1 MPFYE
6 LVCIARSHLVESN
19 LKDLIRTSATQ
30 VLERGGVQLPHR
42 VKRHQQ
48 YHANGHYWMMHFDS
62 NPLVVQDLGKK
73 LLVDSR
79 VLRHTFVK
87 LGDKLD
93 TVVTRP
99 DKSL

>member
-30 VLERGGVQLPHR
+30 VLQQGGVVRGFDNWGNKQLPHR

-48 YHANGHYWMMHFDS
+48 YHTEGHYFMMHFDS
-62 NPLVVQDLGKK
+62 NPRIVQDL
-73 LLVDSR
+73 
-79 VLRHTFVK
+79 VK
-87 LGDKLD
+87 NYWSIPEYFAIPL
-93 TVVTRP
+93 
-99 DKSL
+99 